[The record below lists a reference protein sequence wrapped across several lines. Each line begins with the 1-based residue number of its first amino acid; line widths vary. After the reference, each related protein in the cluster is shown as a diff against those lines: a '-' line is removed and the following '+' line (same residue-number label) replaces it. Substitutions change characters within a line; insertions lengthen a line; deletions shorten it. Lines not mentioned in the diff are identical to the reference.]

1 MLRSGIIATVLLA
14 AMAAGQPVL
23 ADDPVAGEVLSEVWC
38 SSCHAVRPDDPTS
51 DAAPSFDTI
60 VNVYERSP
68 EFLWG
73 WLAHPH
79 GAMPNPNLSRGEID
93 DIVSYMETL
102 RDS

>member
-1 MLRSGIIATVLLA
+1 MRTAIITAVLLA
-14 AMAAGQPVL
+14 AAAASQSSL
-23 ADDPVAGEVLSEVWC
+23 ADDPLAGEVLSEVWC
-38 SSCHAVRPDDPTS
+38 SSCHAVRPDDPVS

-60 VNVYERSP
+60 VNVYDRSP
-68 EFLWG
+68 DFLWG

-79 GAMPNPNLSRGEID
+79 GAMPDPNLSRSEID